1 MKNFLIVLFQLAVI
15 PFLTYAQVPNNFE
28 KELDKLIQDGMKL
41 WEVPGVELVV
51 VKDGEVVYSKG
62 FGVASIETK
71 KPVDEHTL
79 MVCASTTKAFTAAA
93 MATLVDQGKLKWTDK
108 VSDILPDFQLSDP
121 YITKDINI
129 IDLFTHQIGL
139 PNSDYLWTMMEI
151 PADSVLYRMREVPM
165 SYSLRNGHVY
175 QNIMYVVAGKI
186 IEKLSGQDWGVYLK
200 KHIYDPLGMDETYA
214 YQSQT
219 EGIVNKA
226 SAHDKVNNAVM
237 VIPQS
242 RADLIGP
249 AGSMWS
255 NIDDMGNWLKFLLN
269 EGVVDGDTLIS
280 KKQFKKL
287 FEPHHIIPES
297 SFYSSQKF
305 TKPHWRTYGLG
316 WFQHDYKGEMV
327 NFHTGS
333 LSGMHAIAG
342 LIPDKNIGVYYM
354 ANMDNSELRHSLM
367 YAVFD
372 LLLEGKVSR
381 DWNNDIYN
389 VYNPKDTKTKPDP
402 KPIANAPATFNTEQL
417 LGEYIHKKFGSIKVF
432 KENGSLRFNL
442 NDKLFGTLSHWHYDT
457 YQLEYD
463 RKDWGTVL
471 VTFQRGENGELGNLL
486 IFNDTFK
493 LKKK

>member
-1 MKNFLIVLFQLAVI
+1 MKKIIVSLLIFCVLQPLI
-15 PFLTYAQVPNNFE
+15 IAQVPTDFE
-28 KELDKLIQDGMKL
+28 SNLDKLIKEGMEL
-41 WEVPGVELVV
+41 WQVPGLELVV

-62 FGVASIETK
+62 FGVTSIETK
-71 KPVDEHTL
+71 KPVDTHTL

-121 YITKDINI
+121 YVTKEINV

-151 PADSVLYRMREVPM
+151 PTDSILYRMREVPM
-165 SYSLRNGHVY
+165 AYSLRNGHVY
-175 QNIMYVVAGKI
+175 QNIMYVVAGEI
-186 IEKLSGQDWGVYLK
+186 IEKLSGENWGNYLK
-200 KHIYDPLGMDETYA
+200 KTIYDPLGMDETYA
-214 YQSQT
+214 YQYQT
-219 EGIVNKA
+219 EGIANKS
-226 SAHDKVNNAVM
+226 SAHDIVNSQTV

-242 RADLIGP
+242 KADLVGA

-269 EGVVDGDTLIS
+269 NGVVNGDTLIS
-280 KKQFKKL
+280 QKQFKKL

-297 SFYSSQKF
+297 SFYNSQKF

-342 LIPDKNIGVYYM
+342 LIPDKNIGLYYM

-367 YAVFD
+367 YSVFD
-372 LLLEGKVSR
+372 LLLEGKLSR
-381 DWNNDIYN
+381 DWNQDIYD
-389 VYNPKDTKTKPDP
+389 VYNPKPKQGQSDS
-402 KPIANAPATFNTEQL
+402 KPIVDAPPTLKVDEI
-417 LGEYIHKKFGSIKVF
+417 LGTYTHKTLGSIRVF
-432 KENGSLRFNL
+432 KENNSLRFSL
-442 NDKLFGTLSHWHYDT
+442 NHKLYGTLSHWHYET
-457 YQLEYD
+457 YKIEFD
-463 RKDWGTVL
+463 RKDWGTDFI
-471 VTFQRGENGELGNLL
+471 TFQRDENGKVGDLR
-486 IFNDTFK
+486 IFNEIFK
-493 LKKK
+493 IK